1 MVPSLKVGQYKA
13 AIKQARMFGLGKFC
27 NASLI
32 FGIELRLL
40 LSKWGTTRCS
50 TKDLASLVNIRLAI

>member
-13 AIKQARMFGLGKFC
+13 AIKQARMFGPGKFF

-40 LSKWGTTRCS
+40 LSKWGITRCS
-50 TKDLASLVNIRLAI
+50 TKALASLVNIRLAI